1 VVTGN
6 IHCHRAYIAGTVL
19 GNIFAKE
26 LIVLSDSAVVR
37 GDISSD
43 SFNIASGA
51 VVDGTMLQA
60 NRKVRDPQ
68 QSRVSQTN
76 LFNES
81 NLLNQS
87 KQ

>member
-1 VVTGN
+1 
-6 IHCHRAYIAGTVL
+6 YIAGTVV

-26 LIVLSDSAVVR
+26 SIVLSDHAVVR
-37 GDISSD
+37 GDIRSN

-60 NRKVRDPQ
+60 NRNVRDPQ

-76 LFNES
+76 VSNES
-81 NLLNQS
+81 NSLDRP